1 METLIN
7 AVVTAALVL
16 AGILYEVAV
25 FIFGIT
31 VADLYL
37 YEKENDLAWIATL
50 AIAFG
55 LFLAPIIA
63 VIYYI

>member
-31 VADLYL
+31 VAD
-37 YEKENDLAWIATL
+37 NRRDLLHLREPGEHHAERLPETEEQRIQTA
-50 AIAFG
+50 
-55 LFLAPIIA
+55 
-63 VIYYI
+63 